1 MASKKTS
8 DSRDEVGNKIPAQKK
23 PTNARSLRAAGVE
36 RGSVSYKPA
45 ARSLRAAGIEKGNT
59 AGYLGSKT
67 MRTARSS
74 GAEKMPARK
83 ATSNAQSL
91 RAAGAKIKAN
101 KTPARSLRAA
111 GAERMGVTG
120 KRASSSLRARG
131 IEKGGIKGPNTT
143 TPGSSKSSSPQSLRA
158 RGAKIAAN
166 KNNTSSF
173 RAQRF
178 GKGKVGA
185 SAPAGRNKN
194 QSIRAYEYKKKNPGK
209 Y

>member
-8 DSRDEVGNKIPAQKK
+8 DSRDEVGNKIPVKTGSKTMRTIRSSGVDSTRGSRAGS
-23 PTNARSLRAAGVE
+23 SLRA
-36 RGSVSYKPA
+36 R
-45 ARSLRAAGIEKGNT
+45 GIEKGNT
-59 AGYLGSKT
+59 AGRVGSKT

-143 TPGSSKSSSPQSLRA
+143 TPKLDKSSSPQSLRA
-158 RGAKIAAN
+158 AGAKKAA
-166 KNNTSSF
+166 TGSPSSF
-173 RAQRF
+173 RSNRF

-185 SAPAGRNKN
+185 SGPAGRNKN
-194 QSIRAYEYKKKNPGK
+194 QSIRAYEYRKKNPGK